1 MTESQDRILHFNGTW
16 RSYQQRILDNLD
28 YHVRDK
34 KLHVVAAPG
43 AGKTTLGI
51 EVIARLQRPT
61 LILCPTNTIKNQWR
75 ERICSSFLQEKDYG
89 IVSTFIRKP
98 GYLTVTTYQALLAAF
113 CGRVEE
119 EEASTQEETEEQEEA
134 ETDTDSI
141 TSSDRFKK
149 EKAAEVIAI
158 LRAAKVSM
166 LCFDEAHH
174 LRKEWWKAL
183 TYLNEHLKP
192 EQTLALTATPPYDV
206 DYAEWKRYQDLC
218 GEIDEVISI
227 PELVKNGDLCPHQDY
242 IWFSPL
248 KQNERELLKKHN
260 QNVKSFVEM
269 LQNDTELLESLSRME
284 FFEAR
289 ESDIE
294 MILESPAFYVAIAS
308 LLNAK
313 GYRIP
318 EGFLELFDAKPSD
331 LPKFDLQRASAFLN
345 GFFGNEAEWLKPL
358 EPKKIHY
365 FEVARRL
372 GLVVNKKV
380 VLDESLKIRR
390 MIAGSVG
397 KLDSIVEIVKLEYAQ
412 LKEQLRMV
420 ILTDHI
426 KIDDVAC
433 QSMGVVPI
441 WRKLK
446 GTVEGNISIGVLCGS
461 LILLPKSIIGRL
473 YKALSDNKILED
485 SIRISRFDDDSDY
498 IRVTPKESIRNH
510 IVGMITDMFCAGDLQ
525 ILIGTQALL
534 GEGWDAPAINSLILS
549 STVSSYMLSNQMRG
563 RAIRI
568 DKNHPDKVSNI
579 WHLATID
586 FPENKD
592 FSMFGTISD
601 YDLENICLYTYDL
614 IQLSARFQGF
624 EAPSYYGKHEITSGM
639 ERILDAPK
647 NNPMIETPLRK
658 KVENLKALTRKLAPN
673 REQTRQWWN
682 DSLYLGYGNRKQMNL
697 STGVQT
703 PMMTTKL
710 LMYKGYKFVIT
721 SFLATVLMAY
731 LILLRAFPP
740 ILLTVLMVAAVALFF
755 GVVGVKYLK
764 TGTVEGVL
772 KQVAITVLETM
783 SAQGLIKSSIKNVGL
798 HVTEDDGALFVSCSN
813 LPAQEN
819 NLFIQSLQEFLDPV
833 DNPRYILIKRD
844 KLLGKVKQT
853 DYFSI
858 PAILSAKKRSVET
871 FKQLWEKYIG
881 ECEIVYTRNLEG
893 RKLLL
898 KARKDASSALN
909 RQKSKRLS
917 KWQ

>member
-1 MTESQDRILHFNGTW
+1 MTESQDQILHFNGTW
-16 RSYQQRILDNLD
+16 RSYQQRILDDLD

-51 EVIARLQRPT
+51 EVIARLQCPT

-75 ERICSSFLQEKDYG
+75 ERIRTSFLQEKDYG

-119 EEASTQEETEEQEEA
+119 EELPAFLKNAEPEEE
-134 ETDTDSI
+134 DSGSI
-141 TSSDRFKK
+141 TSSARFKK
-149 EKAAEVIAI
+149 EKADEVIAI

-269 LQNDTELLESLSRME
+269 LQNDQDLLDSLSRME

-313 GYRIP
+313 GYRIS

-331 LPKFDLQRASAFLN
+331 LPKFNLQQASAFLN
-345 GFFGNEAEWLKPL
+345 GFFGSSVEWLKPL
-358 EPKKIHY
+358 EAKKIHY

-380 VLDESLKIRR
+380 VLEESLKIRK
-390 MIAGSVG
+390 MMAGSVG

-426 KIDDVAC
+426 KIDDIAC

-446 GTVEGNISIGVLCGS
+446 ETVEGDIAIGVLCGS
-461 LILLPKSIIGRL
+461 LILLPKTVVGRL
-473 YKALSDNKILED
+473 YKALSDNKIPED
-485 SIRISRFDDDSDY
+485 SIKISRFDDDTDY
-498 IRVTPKESIRNH
+498 VRVTSKLTTRNH
-510 IVGMITDMFCAGDLQ
+510 IVGIITELFCAGDLQ
-525 ILIGTQALL
+525 ILIGTHALL

-579 WHLATID
+579 WHLASID
-586 FPENKD
+586 FSENKD

-601 YDLENICLYTYDL
+601 NDLENICLYTYDL

-624 EAPSYYGKHEITSGM
+624 EAPSYYGKHEITSGI

-647 NNPMIETPLRK
+647 NNPMIETPLRG
-658 KVENLKALTRKLAPN
+658 KVENLKALTQKLAPN
-673 REQTRQWWN
+673 REQTRQWWKS
-682 DSLYLGYGNRKQMNL
+682 SLYLGYGNRKQRRL
-697 STGVQT
+697 ATGVQT
-703 PMMTTKL
+703 PAMTTKSL
-710 LMYKGYKFVIT
+710 TYKGYKFIVS
-721 SFLATVLMAY
+721 SFLVTVLVAY
-731 LILLRAFPP
+731 LILLRVFPP
-740 ILLTVLMVAAVALFF
+740 LLLSVLTIGAVAVFL
-755 GVVGVKYLK
+755 GWIGTKYLK

-772 KQVAITVLETM
+772 KQVAITVLETL
-783 SAQGLIKSSIKNVGL
+783 SSQRWIKSSIKDVGL
-798 HVTEDDGALFVSCSN
+798 HVSENDGALFVSCSN

-833 DNPRYILIKRD
+833 DNPRHILIKRD
-844 KLLGKVKQT
+844 KLFGEIKQT

-858 PAILSAKKRSVET
+858 PAIISNRKSGIET
-871 FKQLWEKYIG
+871 FKELWEKHIG

-893 RKLLL
+893 RRLLL

-909 RQKSKRLS
+909 RKKSKRLS

>member
-1 MTESQDRILHFNGTW
+1 MGDKAILHFNGTW

-51 EVIARLQRPT
+51 EVIARLRRPT

-75 ERICSSFLQEKDYG
+75 DRIRSSFLQKKDYG
-89 IVSTFIRKP
+89 IVSTVIRKP
-98 GYLTVTTYQALLAAF
+98 GLLTVTTYQALLAAF
-113 CGRVEE
+113 CGRSEE
-119 EEASTQEETEEQEEA
+119 GEESEKNAEHEEA
-134 ETDTDSI
+134 ETATDSI
-141 TSSDRFKK
+141 ASSARFKK
-149 EKAAEVIAI
+149 EKADEVIAI
-158 LRAAKVSM
+158 LKAAEVSM

-192 EQTLALTATPPYDV
+192 KQTLALTATPPYDA

-227 PELVKNGDLCPHQDY
+227 PELVKNGDLCPHQDFV
-242 IWFSPL
+242 WFSPL

-260 QNVKSFVEM
+260 QNVGIFVEM
-269 LQNDTELLESLSRME
+269 LQNDTELLDSLSGMA

-294 MILESPAFYVAIAS
+294 MLLESPTFYVAIAS

-313 GYRIP
+313 GYRIS
-318 EGFLELFDAKPSD
+318 ESFLELFDASQAD
-331 LPKFDLQRASAFLN
+331 LPKFNLQQATAFLN

-358 EPKKIHY
+358 EPKKEHY
-365 FEVARRL
+365 FEIAKRM

-380 VLDESLKIRR
+380 VLNESLKIRR

-397 KLDSIVEIVKLEYAQ
+397 KLDAIVEIVRLEHAQ
-412 LKEQLRMV
+412 LKERLRMV

-426 KIDDVAC
+426 KMTDTAC

-446 GTVEGNISIGVLCGS
+446 GAVEKDIAIGVLCGS
-461 LILLPKSIIGRL
+461 LILLPEHIIGKL
-473 YKALSDNKILED
+473 YKALEDNNIPND
-485 SIRISRFDDDSDY
+485 SFKISRFENDTGY
-498 IRVTPKESIRNH
+498 IRIIPKMGIRNH
-510 IVGMITDMFCAGDLQ
+510 IVGMITEMFCAGDLQ
-525 ILIGTQALL
+525 ILVGTQALL
-534 GEGWDAPAINSLILS
+534 DEGWDAPAINSLILS

-568 DKNHPDKVSNI
+568 DKDHPDKVSNI
-579 WHLATID
+579 WHLASID
-586 FPENKD
+586 FPEKED
-592 FSMFGTISD
+592 SSLLGTFSDNDM
-601 YDLENICLYTYDL
+601 ENICLYTYDL

-624 EAPSYYGKHEITSGM
+624 EAPGYYGKHEITSGI
-639 ERILDAPK
+639 ERILEAPSA
-647 NNPMIETPLRK
+647 NPMIEMPLK
-658 KVENLKALTRKLAPN
+658 NKVKSLEDLTKKLAPN
-673 REQTRQWWN
+673 REQTRQWWK
-682 DSLYLGYGNRKQMNL
+682 DALYLGYGRIRQRSL

-703 PMMTTKL
+703 PKMTTRF
-710 LMYKGYKFVIT
+710 LMYKGYKFIVS
-721 SFLATVLMAY
+721 SFLATVLVTY

-740 ILLTVLMVAAVALFF
+740 LHLSVLAAAVVVIFF
-755 GVVGVKYLK
+755 GVVGMKYLK

-772 KQVAITVLETM
+772 KQVAITVLETL
-783 SAQGLIKSSIKNVGL
+783 SSQGLIKTSIKNVGL
-798 HVTEDDGALFVSCSN
+798 HVSEADGALFVCCSN

-833 DNPRYILIKRD
+833 DNPRYLLVKQD
-844 KLLGKVKQT
+844 KIFGKIRQT
-853 DYFSI
+853 DYFSV
-858 PAILSAKKRSVET
+858 PAILTAKKSGVET
-871 FKQLWEKYIG
+871 FKQLWENHIG

-898 KARKDASSALN
+898 KARKEASSAIS
-909 RQKSKRLS
+909 RRKSKRLS